1 VSSTVTPRKRRD
13 NSTARIVEHAY
24 FLGHTADLVFWRRGN
39 EYFIGAE
46 SRVSARQHAHQSATV
61 LGYIVSRYNKQRQ
74 ARTETTRA
82 SWTACNE

>member
-1 VSSTVTPRKRRD
+1 MNVSSTVTPRKRRD

-24 FLGHTADLVFWRRGN
+24 FLGHTADLVFSRRGN
-39 EYFIGAE
+39 EYFN
-46 SRVSARQHAHQSATV
+46 RRRKPRQRKATRTNQSATV

-82 SWTACNE
+82 S